1 VRDRI
6 GTGRNRSY
14 NAAVARPVRPARGL
28 IVAIPVGV
36 LLATIAIGWSAEASF
51 ESTGPA
57 TVRLTD
63 RQLTLKRVSAG
74 DSGMGDVEIA
84 RFTLFAPDSATRPIG
99 HAVLSCTFVSRT
111 ERSCNGAYV
120 VPRGMILTSGLLTTR
135 LLYSAAIIGG
145 TGLYDNARG
154 TLTVTAKGLK
164 PRRELLLFRLS
175 G

>member
-1 VRDRI
+1 M
-6 GTGRNRSY
+6 
-14 NAAVARPVRPARGL
+14 ARPARPARGL
-28 IVAIPVGV
+28 IVAIPLGV
-36 LLATIAIGWSAEASF
+36 LVATFAVGWAAQATSEA
-51 ESTGPA
+51 TGPA

-63 RQLTLKRVSAG
+63 RQLTLNRVAAG

-84 RFTLFAPDSATRPIG
+84 RFTLYAPDNATRPIG
-99 HAVLSCTFVSRT
+99 HAVLTCTFVSRS
-111 ERSCNGAYV
+111 ERSCDGTYV
-120 VPRGMILTSGLLTTR
+120 VPRGMILTAGVLTTR
-135 LLYSAAIIGG
+135 LLYTAAIVGG

>member
-1 VRDRI
+1 M
-6 GTGRNRSY
+6 
-14 NAAVARPVRPARGL
+14 GL
-28 IVAIPVGV
+28 
-36 LLATIAIGWSAEASF
+36 GWAAEATH
-51 ESTGPA
+51 EATGPA

-63 RQLTLKRVSAG
+63 RQLTLTRIQAG
-74 DSGMGDVEIA
+74 DSGLGDVEIA
-84 RFTLFAPDSATRPIG
+84 RFTLYAPDSASRPIG

-111 ERSCNGAYV
+111 ERTCTGTYV
-120 VPRGMILTSGLLTTR
+120 VPRGMILTAGVLTTR
-135 LLYSAAIIGG
+135 LLYTAAIVGG